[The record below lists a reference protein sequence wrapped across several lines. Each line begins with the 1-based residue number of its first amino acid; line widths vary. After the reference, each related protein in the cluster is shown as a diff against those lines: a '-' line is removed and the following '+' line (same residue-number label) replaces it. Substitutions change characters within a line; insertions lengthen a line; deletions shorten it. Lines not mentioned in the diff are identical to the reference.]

1 LHVSHIPGRGL
12 KNLALGWHGKN
23 NHYKYECK
31 IASRGLLRKEFIM
44 GTFRVVERNSD
55 DEKTIHTKIH
65 STYDEAI
72 IEKGKL
78 ETEKVIENRQKP
90 LRLMEYTEYW
100 VEGKIDGEW
109 YALA

>member
-23 NHYKYECK
+23 DKFIVNTK
-31 IASRGLLRKEFIM
+31 AGQGLLRKEFIM
-44 GTFRVVERNSD
+44 GKFRVAGQYKTTGVKRIFYEPYPEYQQALKTC
-55 DEKTIHTKIH
+55 DELAKKRPK
-65 STYDEAI
+65 SEF
-72 IEKGKL
+72 
-78 ETEKVIENRQKP
+78 
-90 LRLMEYTEYW
+90 W